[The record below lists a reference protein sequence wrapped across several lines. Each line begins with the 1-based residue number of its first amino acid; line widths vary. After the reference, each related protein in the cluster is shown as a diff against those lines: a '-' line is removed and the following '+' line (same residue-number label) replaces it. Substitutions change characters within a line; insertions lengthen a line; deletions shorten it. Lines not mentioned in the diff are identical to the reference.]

1 MAKALKRLLGDDC
14 VEELHEASPAN
25 RGIKKVAK
33 VDCDAEIDTV
43 AKYASLIRSWLPE
56 QVWRACGDSRPRQVP
71 DFACLWRCG
80 AWFAIVGHPA
90 SNAWRTS
97 S

>member
-14 VEELHEASPAN
+14 VEELHEASPAD

-56 QVWRACGDSRPRQVP
+56 AGVAGMWRFTA
-71 DFACLWRCG
+71 A
-80 AWFAIVGHPA
+80 
-90 SNAWRTS
+90 TS
-97 S
+97 A